1 MVEDKYL
8 FRVPLMDAKQHV
20 VGYRFGWQQPAGAQV
35 DVRRDNV
42 QLLAVVAKWLTA
54 IESGLCFLDACPSSV
69 RSAHLEDVSPA
80 NIVLVLHSSLLQDS
94 ANTALLF
101 SLQKRGFGLALR
113 GASLEFIAQNEPL
126 LPCIGYFLLDYDD
139 QAFTEIVK
147 LLNYRQP
154 AAFVVAE
161 KVPDWA
167 AFDVCAS
174 QNSLSFFENLCCT
187 PRSNLALK
195 KLSSGAQQIVQLMQM
210 VRENVDI
217 RHLEKVLQSDATLSF
232 QLLRYINSAS
242 FGLSVEIQSLK
253 HAVAM
258 LGYTPL
264 FRWLTLML
272 ARTSLDGFSPAL
284 LKVSIVRGRF
294 AELLARDF
302 FSKDEAEN
310 LFLVG
315 MFSRLDHLLGIPIE
329 QVLKDVML
337 PEPVNQAL
345 ITRSGIYGPFLALAE
360 VSERQSG
367 AAADLAASLLITP
380 ERVNQ
385 AHLSALV
392 WARRLEF

>member
-1 MVEDKYL
+1 
-8 FRVPLMDAKQHV
+8 
-20 VGYRFGWQQPAGAQV
+20 
-35 DVRRDNV
+35 
-42 QLLAVVAKWLTA
+42 
-54 IESGLCFLDACPSSV
+54 
-69 RSAHLEDVSPA
+69 
-80 NIVLVLHSSLLQDS
+80 
-94 ANTALLF
+94 
-101 SLQKRGFGLALR
+101 
-113 GASLEFIAQNEPL
+113 
-126 LPCIGYFLLDYDD
+126 
-139 QAFTEIVK
+139 
-147 LLNYRQP
+147 
-154 AAFVVAE
+154 
-161 KVPDWA
+161 
-167 AFDVCAS
+167 
-174 QNSLSFFENLCCT
+174 
-187 PRSNLALK
+187 
-195 KLSSGAQQIVQLMQM
+195 MQM